1 MRIVHTA
8 RWREDSWSEDK
19 LDSSTRL
26 LFTGF
31 SGSLSYGE
39 EKPEQVVEMIT
50 CH

>member
-1 MRIVHTA
+1 MKIELTA

-26 LFTGF
+26 LFIGF
-31 SGSLSYGE
+31 SGSLSSGE
-39 EKPEQVVEMIT
+39 ENSEQVVEMIT

>member
-1 MRIVHTA
+1 MRIEHTA

-31 SGSLSYGE
+31 SGSRSYGE
-39 EKPEQVVEMIT
+39 DKFEQVVEMIT